1 MKRTCMILVVLGI
14 VSILLS
20 QIGCEEAQK
29 PAQEPQKVVQATEK
43 QAAVA
48 KEATEPAKPKPE
60 PVKPEPVSPKP
71 ELVKAEPVKPRPVNS
86 KPEPVKAERVRP
98 RLEAVKPK
106 PEPEKPEADANAPG
120 PQIRFDKMVHDFGDV
135 GPGTSNTC
143 EFGFKNVGE
152 ALLKIIEV
160 KPDCGCTIFTLEK
173 KEYEPGESGVLKIKF
188 YASTVAGPTTKHI
201 TVISNDKAAPTLT
214 LTLKATIVARVD
226 YQPKTLNLLLKDE
239 DKALPKVTLTSIDG
253 RPFSVTSV
261 KSTANAISTDF
272 DASVEATK
280 FVLQLKVD
288 KTQLQRV
295 ANGVVEISL
304 THPEAKAV
312 NIPFSA
318 LARFRI
324 NPPVIILFDAEPGKP
339 IIRSDVTI
347 LNNYEEQFEIA
358 SVKSKEGITKVLRQD
373 KIANGYMFSLEIT
386 PPSLGD
392 PVKRFTD
399 EFSVQIK
406 DGDLLAIKCQGFYSK
421 KSGKP

>member
-1 MKRTCMILVVLGI
+1 MKRSCMILVVLGI

-43 QAAVA
+43 PAAIA
-48 KEATEPAKPKPE
+48 KEATEPAKPKSEPVTPE
-60 PVKPEPVSPKP
+60 PVNP
-71 ELVKAEPVKPRPVNS
+71 
-86 KPEPVKAERVRP
+86 KPEPVKAEPVRP
-98 RLEAVKPK
+98 KPQVAKPK
-106 PEPEKPEADANAPG
+106 PEPEKPKADANAPG
-120 PQIRFDKMVHDFGDV
+120 PQIRFDKMVHDFGDI
-135 GPGTSNTC
+135 GPGTVNIC

-160 KPDCGCTIFTLEK
+160 IPSCGCTIFTLDK

-188 YASTVAGPTTKHI
+188 NAPIPAGPTTKHI
-201 TVISNDKAAPTLT
+201 TVTSNDKAAPTLT
-214 LTLKATIVARVD
+214 LTLKAMVVARVEH
-226 YQPKTLNLLLKDE
+226 QPKTLNLFLKDE

-261 KSTANAISTDF
+261 RSTANAISADF

-288 KTQLQRV
+288 KTQLQKV
-295 ANGVVEISL
+295 ANGMVEISL

-318 LARFRI
+318 MTRFSI
-324 NPPVIILFDAEPGKP
+324 NPMIILLDAEPGKP
-339 IIRSDVTI
+339 IIRNNVTI

-386 PPSLGD
+386 PPSFGGT
-392 PVKRFTD
+392 VRRFTD

-406 DGDLLAIKCQGFYSK
+406 DGELLTIKCQGYYSSK
-421 KSGKP
+421 PGKP

>member
-1 MKRTCMILVVLGI
+1 MILVVLGM

-29 PAQEPQKVVQATEK
+29 PAQEPQKVVQVPEK
-43 QAAVA
+43 PAAIA
-48 KEATEPAKPKPE
+48 KEATEPVRPKPE

-71 ELVKAEPVKPRPVNS
+71 EVVKAEPANP
-86 KPEPVKAERVRP
+86 KPEVVKDEPVRP
-98 RLEAVKPK
+98 KPEAVKPK
-106 PEPEKPEADANAPG
+106 PEPEKPKADANAPG

-135 GPGTSNTC
+135 GPGTANIC

-160 KPDCGCTIFTLEK
+160 KPDCGCTLFTLEK
-173 KEYEPGESGVLKIKF
+173 KEYAPGESGVLKIKF
-188 YASTVAGPTTKHI
+188 HASTVAGPTTKRI
-201 TVISNDKAAPTLT
+201 AVTSNDKAAPTVT
-214 LTLKATIVARVD
+214 LTLKATVVARVD

-239 DKALPKVTLTSIDG
+239 DQALPQVILTSVDG
-253 RPFSVTSV
+253 KPFSVTSV
-261 KSTANAISTDF
+261 KSTANAIIADF

-288 KTQLQRV
+288 KAQLQRV

-312 NIPFSA
+312 SIPFSA
-318 LARFRI
+318 LAQFTI
-324 NPPVIILFDAEPGKP
+324 NPQVIILFDAEPGKP
-339 IIRSDVTI
+339 IIRSNVTI
-347 LNNYEEQFEIA
+347 LNNYKEQFEIA
-358 SVKSKEGITKVLRQD
+358 SVKSKEGFTKVLRQD

-392 PVKRFTD
+392 SVKRFTD

-406 DGDLLAIKCQGFYSK
+406 DGDLLTIKCQGFYSK
-421 KSGKP
+421 KSGTP

>member
-1 MKRTCMILVVLGI
+1 MILAALGI
-14 VSILLS
+14 GCVLLS

-29 PAQEPQKVVQATEK
+29 PAQEPQKVVQAPEK
-43 QAAVA
+43 PASIA
-48 KEATEPAKPKPE
+48 KEATEPVRPKPE
-60 PVKPEPVSPKP
+60 PVKTEPVNP
-71 ELVKAEPVKPRPVNS
+71 
-86 KPEPVKAERVRP
+86 KPEPVKAEPVRP
-98 RLEAVKPK
+98 RPQVVKPK
-106 PEPEKPEADANAPG
+106 PEPEKPKADANAPG
-120 PQIRFDKMVHDFGDV
+120 PEIRFDKMVHDFGDV
-135 GPGTSNTC
+135 GPGTANVC
-143 EFGFKNVGE
+143 EFGFKNVGTRDFGIE
-152 ALLKIIEV
+152 TVRPGLLKIIDV

-188 YASTVAGPTTKHI
+188 HAPISAGATTKRI
-201 TVISNDKAAPTLT
+201 TVTSNDKAAPTVT
-214 LTLKATIVARVD
+214 LTLKATVVARVD

-253 RPFSVTSV
+253 KPFSVTSV
-261 KSTANAISTDF
+261 KSTANAISADF

-280 FVLQLKVD
+280 IVLQLKVD

-295 ANGVVEISL
+295 PNGVVEISL
-304 THPEAKAV
+304 THPEAKTV

-318 LARFRI
+318 LTRFGI
-324 NPPVIILFDAEPGKP
+324 NPPVIILRDAEPGKP
-339 IIRSDVTI
+339 IIRSNVTI

-386 PPSLGD
+386 PPDLKGAA
-392 PVKRFTD
+392 RFSD

-406 DGDLLAIKCQGFYSK
+406 DGDLLAIKCQGFYSS

>member
-1 MKRTCMILVVLGI
+1 MKRTCMILAALGI
-14 VSILLS
+14 GCVLLS

-43 QAAVA
+43 PAIIA
-48 KEATEPAKPKPE
+48 KEAAEPAKPKAE
-60 PVKPEPVSPKP
+60 PVKPEPVNP
-71 ELVKAEPVKPRPVNS
+71 
-86 KPEPVKAERVRP
+86 KPEPVKAEPVMP
-98 RLEAVKPK
+98 RLEPVNPK
-106 PEPEKPEADANAPG
+106 PEPEKPKADANAPG
-120 PQIRFDKMVHDFGDV
+120 PEIRFDKMVHDFGNV
-135 GPGTSNTC
+135 GPGTANIS

-152 ALLKIIEV
+152 ALLKIIDV

-173 KEYEPGESGVLKIKF
+173 KEYAPGESGTLKIN
-188 YASTVAGPTTKHI
+188 YHATTQSGAV
-201 TVISNDKAAPTLT
+201 TRRVVVVSNDKAKPEIT
-214 LTLKATIVARVD
+214 LTLKATVVARVD

-253 RPFSVTSV
+253 KPFSVTSV
-261 KSTANAISTDF
+261 KSTANAISADF

-312 NIPFSA
+312 SIPFSA
-318 LARFRI
+318 LAQFTI
-324 NPPVIILFDAEPGKP
+324 NPQVVILFDAEPGKP
-339 IIRSDVTI
+339 IIRSNVTI
-347 LNNYEEQFEIA
+347 LNNYKEQFEIA

-392 PVKRFTD
+392 SVRKFTD

-406 DGDLLAIKCQGFYSK
+406 DGDLLTIKCQGFYSS

>member
-1 MKRTCMILVVLGI
+1 MKRTCMILAALGI
-14 VSILLS
+14 GCVLLS

-43 QAAVA
+43 PAIIA

-60 PVKPEPVSPKP
+60 PAKPELVKPEPV
-71 ELVKAEPVKPRPVNS
+71 
-86 KPEPVKAERVRP
+86 KPEPVNPKPEPVRAEPVRR

-106 PEPEKPEADANAPG
+106 PEPEKPKADANAPG
-120 PQIRFDKMVHDFGDV
+120 PEIRFDKIVHEFGEV
-135 GPGTSNTC
+135 GPGTVNIC

-152 ALLKIIEV
+152 ALLKIIDV
-160 KPDCGCTIFTLEK
+160 KPDCGCTLFTLEK
-173 KEYEPGESGVLKIKF
+173 KEYEPGESGMLKIK
-188 YASTVAGPTTKHI
+188 YHATTQPGVV
-201 TVISNDKAAPTLT
+201 TRRVPVISNDKAKPEIT

-226 YQPKTLNLLLKDE
+226 YQPKTLNLLLKDK
-239 DKALPKVTLTSIDG
+239 DQALPQVTLTSVDG
-253 RPFSVTSV
+253 KPFSVTSV
-261 KSTANAISTDF
+261 KSTANAISADF

-312 NIPFSA
+312 SIPFSA
-318 LARFRI
+318 LAQFTI
-324 NPPVIILFDAEPGKP
+324 NPQVIILFDAEPGKP
-339 IIRSDVTI
+339 IIRSNVTI
-347 LNNYEEQFEIA
+347 LNNYKEQFEIA

-373 KIANGYMFSLEIT
+373 KIANGYMFSLEVT
-386 PPSLGD
+386 PPTLGD
-392 PVKRFTD
+392 SVRRFTD

-406 DGDLLAIKCQGFYSK
+406 DGDLLTIKCQGFYSK
-421 KSGKP
+421 KSGTP

>member
-1 MKRTCMILVVLGI
+1 MILVVLGI

-29 PAQEPQKVVQATEK
+29 PAQEPQKVVQAPEK
-43 QAAVA
+43 PAAIA
-48 KEATEPAKPKPE
+48 KEAAEPAKPKPE
-60 PVKPEPVSPKP
+60 PVKPEPVNP
-71 ELVKAEPVKPRPVNS
+71 
-86 KPEPVKAERVRP
+86 KPEPVKAEPVRP
-98 RLEAVKPK
+98 KPQVAKPK
-106 PEPEKPEADANAPG
+106 PEPEKPKADANAPG
-120 PQIRFDKMVHDFGDV
+120 PEIRFDKMVHDFGDV
-135 GPGTSNTC
+135 GPGTANIC

-152 ALLKIIEV
+152 ALLKIIDV
-160 KPDCGCTIFTLEK
+160 KPDCGCTIFTLDK

-188 YASTVAGPTTKHI
+188 HAPIPAGATTKRI
-201 TVISNDKAAPTLT
+201 AVTSNAKAAPIVT
-214 LTLKATIVARVD
+214 LTLKATVVARVEH
-226 YQPKTLNLLLKDE
+226 QPKTLNLLLKDE
-239 DKALPKVTLTSIDG
+239 DTVLPKVTLTSIDG

-261 KSTANAISTDF
+261 KSTANAISADF

-280 FVLQLKVD
+280 FVLRLKVD

-318 LARFRI
+318 LTRFTI
-324 NPPVIILFDAEPGKP
+324 NPQMIILRDAEPGKP
-339 IIRSDVTI
+339 IVRNNVTI

-386 PPSLGD
+386 PPTLGD
-392 PVKRFTD
+392 SVIRFTD

-406 DGDLLAIKCQGFYSK
+406 DGELLSIKCQGFYSR

>member
-1 MKRTCMILVVLGI
+1 MILVVLGI

-29 PAQEPQKVVQATEK
+29 PAQEPQKAVQAPEK
-43 QAAVA
+43 PAAIA
-48 KEATEPAKPKPE
+48 KDATEPAKPKPE
-60 PVKPEPVSPKP
+60 PVKPEPVNP
-71 ELVKAEPVKPRPVNS
+71 
-86 KPEPVKAERVRP
+86 KPEPVKAEPVSP
-98 RLEAVKPK
+98 KPEAVKPK
-106 PEPEKPEADANAPG
+106 ADANAPG
-120 PQIRFDKMVHDFGDV
+120 PEIRFDKMVHDFGNV
-135 GPGTSNTC
+135 GPGTANVC

-152 ALLKIIEV
+152 ALLKIIDV
-160 KPDCGCTIFTLEK
+160 KPDCGCTLFTLEK
-173 KEYEPGESGVLKIKF
+173 KEYEPGESGTLKIK
-188 YASTVAGPTTKHI
+188 YHATTQPGVV
-201 TVISNDKAAPTLT
+201 TRRVPVISNDKAKPEIT
-214 LTLKATIVARVD
+214 LTLKATVVARVD

-239 DKALPKVTLTSIDG
+239 DKALPQVTLTSVDG
-253 RPFSVTSV
+253 KPFSVTSV
-261 KSTANAISTDF
+261 KSTANAISADF

-318 LARFRI
+318 LAQFTI
-324 NPPVIILFDAEPGKP
+324 NPQVIILFDAEPGKP
-339 IIRSDVTI
+339 IIRSNVTI
-347 LNNYEEQFEIA
+347 LNNYKEQFEIA

-392 PVKRFTD
+392 SVRRFTD

-406 DGDLLAIKCQGFYSK
+406 DGDLLVIKCQGFYSK
-421 KSGKP
+421 KSGTP

>member
-1 MKRTCMILVVLGI
+1 MKRTCVILTVLGI

-43 QAAVA
+43 PAAIA

-60 PVKPEPVSPKP
+60 PVKPEPVKPEPVNPKP
-71 ELVKAEPVKPRPVNS
+71 EAVKAEPVRPKPQ
-86 KPEPVKAERVRP
+86 
-98 RLEAVKPK
+98 AVKPK
-106 PEPEKPEADANAPG
+106 PEPEKPKADANAPG
-120 PQIRFDKMVHDFGDV
+120 PEIRFDKMVHDFGDV
-135 GPGTSNTC
+135 GPGTANIC
-143 EFGFKNVGE
+143 EFDFKNVGE
-152 ALLKIIEV
+152 TLLKIIDV
-160 KPDCGCTIFTLEK
+160 KPDCGCTIFTLDK

-188 YASTVAGPTTKHI
+188 HAPAPAGLTTKRI
-201 TVISNDKAAPTLT
+201 AVTSNDKAAPTVT
-214 LTLKATIVARVD
+214 LTLKATVVARVD

-261 KSTANAISTDF
+261 KSTANAISADF

-280 FVLQLKVD
+280 IVLLLKVD
-288 KTQLQRV
+288 KTQLQKV

-318 LARFRI
+318 LTRFSI
-324 NPPVIILFDAEPGKP
+324 NPVIILFDAEPGKP
-339 IIRSDVTI
+339 IIRNNVTI

-386 PPSLGD
+386 PPTLGGS
-392 PVKRFTD
+392 VRRFTD
-399 EFSVQIK
+399 EFSIQIK
-406 DGDLLAIKCQGFYSK
+406 DGELLTIKCQGYYSS

>member
-1 MKRTCMILVVLGI
+1 MKRTCMILAALGI
-14 VSILLS
+14 ACVLLS

-29 PAQEPQKVVQATEK
+29 PAQEPQKVAQATENL
-43 QAAVA
+43 AAIA

-60 PVKPEPVSPKP
+60 PVKPE
-71 ELVKAEPVKPRPVNS
+71 AVNP
-86 KPEPVKAERVRP
+86 KPEPVRAEPVRP
-98 RLEAVKPK
+98 KPQIAKPK
-106 PEPEKPEADANAPG
+106 PEPEKPKADANAPG
-120 PQIRFDKMVHDFGDV
+120 PQVRFDKMVHDFGNV
-135 GPGTSNTC
+135 GPGTANVC

-160 KPDCGCTIFTLEK
+160 VPTCGCTIFTLDK

-188 YASTVAGPTTKHI
+188 NAPIPAGATTKHI
-201 TVISNDKAAPTLT
+201 TVTSNDKAAPTLT
-214 LTLKATIVARVD
+214 LTLKATVVARVD

-253 RPFSVTSV
+253 KPFSVTSV
-261 KSTANAISTDF
+261 KSTANAISADF
-272 DASVEATK
+272 DASVEATR

-312 NIPFSA
+312 SIPFSA
-318 LARFRI
+318 LTRFMI
-324 NPPVIILFDAEPGKP
+324 NPQVIILRDAEPGKP
-339 IIRSDVTI
+339 IIRSNVTI

-386 PPSLGD
+386 PPD
-392 PVKRFTD
+392 PKRAARFSD
-399 EFSVQIK
+399 DFSVQIK
-406 DGDLLAIKCQGFYSK
+406 DGDLLTIKCQGFYSS

>member
-1 MKRTCMILVVLGI
+1 LVVLGI
-14 VSILLS
+14 GCVLLS

-29 PAQEPQKVVQATEK
+29 PAQEPQKVVQATENL
-43 QAAVA
+43 AAIA

-60 PVKPEPVSPKP
+60 PVKPEPVNP
-71 ELVKAEPVKPRPVNS
+71 
-86 KPEPVKAERVRP
+86 KPEPVRAEPVRP
-98 RLEAVKPK
+98 KPQVAK
-106 PEPEKPEADANAPG
+106 PEPEPEKPKADANAPG

-152 ALLKIIEV
+152 ALLRIIEV
-160 KPDCGCTIFTLEK
+160 KPDCGCTIFTLDK

-201 TVISNDKAAPTLT
+201 TVISNDKAAPTLM
-214 LTLKATIVARVD
+214 LTLKAMVVARVEH
-226 YQPKTLNLLLKDE
+226 QPKTLNLFLKDE

-261 KSTANAISTDF
+261 RSTANAISADF

-312 NIPFSA
+312 SIPFSA
-318 LARFRI
+318 LTRFSI
-324 NPPVIILFDAEPGKP
+324 NPMIILLDAEPGKP
-339 IIRSDVTI
+339 IIRNNVTI

-386 PPSLGD
+386 PPPLGGT
-392 PVKRFTD
+392 VRRFTD
-399 EFSVQIK
+399 EFSIQIK
-406 DGDLLAIKCQGFYSK
+406 DGELLTIKCQGYYSS

>member
-1 MKRTCMILVVLGI
+1 MKRSCMILVVLGI

-43 QAAVA
+43 PVAIA

-60 PVKPEPVSPKP
+60 PVKPEPGNP
-71 ELVKAEPVKPRPVNS
+71 

-106 PEPEKPEADANAPG
+106 PEPEKHKADANAPG
-120 PQIRFDKMVHDFGDV
+120 PEIRFDKMVHDFGDV
-135 GPGTSNTC
+135 GPGTANIC

-152 ALLKIIEV
+152 ALLKIIDV

-173 KEYEPGESGVLKIKF
+173 KEYAPGESGTLKIN
-188 YASTVAGPTTKHI
+188 YHATTQSGVV
-201 TVISNDKAAPTLT
+201 TRRVPVISNDKAKPEIT
-214 LTLKATIVARVD
+214 LTLKATVVARVD

-253 RPFSVTSV
+253 KPFSVTSV
-261 KSTANAISTDF
+261 KSTANAISADF

-312 NIPFSA
+312 SIPFSA
-318 LARFRI
+318 LTRFSI
-324 NPPVIILFDAEPGKP
+324 NPVIILRDAEPGKP
-339 IIRSDVTI
+339 IIRNNVTI

-386 PPSLGD
+386 PPD
-392 PVKRFTD
+392 PKGTARFSD

-406 DGDLLAIKCQGFYSK
+406 DGDLLTIKCQGFYSS

>member
-1 MKRTCMILVVLGI
+1 MRRSCMILAVSGI

-43 QAAVA
+43 PTATA
-48 KEATEPAKPKPE
+48 KETTEPAKPKPE
-60 PVKPEPVSPKP
+60 PVKPE
-71 ELVKAEPVKPRPVNS
+71 LVIPEPVKPEPAIA
-86 KPEPVKAERVRP
+86 KPEPVKAEPVRP
-98 RLEAVKPK
+98 KPQVVKPK
-106 PEPEKPEADANAPG
+106 PEPEKPKADANAPG
-120 PQIRFDKMVHDFGDV
+120 PEIRFDKMVHDFGQV
-135 GPGTSNTC
+135 GPGTANIC

-152 ALLKIIEV
+152 ALLKIIDV
-160 KPDCGCTIFTLEK
+160 KPDCGCTIFTLDK
-173 KEYEPGESGVLKIKF
+173 REYEPGESGVLKIKF
-188 YASTVAGPTTKHI
+188 HTSTLAGPTTKHI
-201 TVISNDKAAPTLT
+201 TIISNDKAAPTLT
-214 LTLKATIVARVD
+214 LTLKATVVARVD

-239 DKALPKVTLTSIDG
+239 DKALPQVTLTSVDG
-253 RPFSVTSV
+253 KPFSVTSV
-261 KSTANAISTDF
+261 KSTANAISADF

-312 NIPFSA
+312 SIPFSA
-318 LARFRI
+318 LTRFSI
-324 NPPVIILFDAEPGKP
+324 NPMIILFDAEPGKP
-339 IIRSDVTI
+339 IIRNNVTI
-347 LNNYEEQFEIA
+347 LNNYGEQFEIA

-386 PPSLGD
+386 PPPLGGT
-392 PVKRFTD
+392 VKRFTD
-399 EFSVQIK
+399 EFSIQIK
-406 DGDLLAIKCQGFYSK
+406 DGELLTIKCQGYYSS

>member
-1 MKRTCMILVVLGI
+1 MILVVLGI

-29 PAQEPQKVVQATEK
+29 PAQEPPKVVQAPEK
-43 QAAVA
+43 PAIIA
-48 KEATEPAKPKPE
+48 KEATEPVRPKPE
-60 PVKPEPVSPKP
+60 PVKPEPVNPKP
-71 ELVKAEPVKPRPVNS
+71 ELVKAEPVRPKPQV
-86 KPEPVKAERVRP
+86 A
-98 RLEAVKPK
+98 KPK
-106 PEPEKPEADANAPG
+106 PEPEKPKADANAPG

-135 GPGTSNTC
+135 GSGTANVC

-152 ALLKIIEV
+152 ALLKIIDV
-160 KPDCGCTIFTLEK
+160 IPDCGCTIFTLDK

-188 YASTVAGPTTKHI
+188 NAPIPAGTTTKHI
-201 TVISNDKAAPTLT
+201 TVTSNDKAAPTLT
-214 LTLKATIVARVD
+214 LTLKATVAARVD

-239 DKALPKVTLTSIDG
+239 DKAPPKVTLTSIDG

-261 KSTANAISTDF
+261 RSTANAISADF

-288 KTQLQRV
+288 KTQLQR
-295 ANGVVEISL
+295 AASGVVEISL

-312 NIPFSA
+312 SIPFSA
-318 LARFRI
+318 LVRFTI
-324 NPPVIILFDAEPGKP
+324 NPQMILLLDAEPGKP
-339 IIRSDVTI
+339 IIRSNVTI
-347 LNNYEEQFEIA
+347 LNNYKEPFEIA

-392 PVKRFTD
+392 SVRRFTD

-421 KSGKP
+421 KSGTP

>member
-1 MKRTCMILVVLGI
+1 MKRSCMILVVLGI

-43 QAAVA
+43 PVAIA

-60 PVKPEPVSPKP
+60 PVKPEPGNP
-71 ELVKAEPVKPRPVNS
+71 

-106 PEPEKPEADANAPG
+106 PEPEKHKADANAPG
-120 PQIRFDKMVHDFGDV
+120 PEIRFDKMVHDFGDV
-135 GPGTSNTC
+135 GPGTANIC

-152 ALLKIIEV
+152 ALLKIIDV

-173 KEYEPGESGVLKIKF
+173 REYAPGESGTLKIN
-188 YASTVAGPTTKHI
+188 YHATTQSGVV
-201 TVISNDKAAPTLT
+201 TRRVPVISNDKAKPEIT
-214 LTLKATIVARVD
+214 LTLKATVVARVD

-253 RPFSVTSV
+253 KPFSVTSV
-261 KSTANAISTDF
+261 KSTANAISADF

-312 NIPFSA
+312 SIPFSA
-318 LARFRI
+318 LTRFSI
-324 NPPVIILFDAEPGKP
+324 NPVIILRDAEPGKP
-339 IIRSDVTI
+339 IIRNNVTI

-392 PVKRFTD
+392 SVRKFTD

-406 DGDLLAIKCQGFYSK
+406 DGDLLTIKCQGFYSS

>member
-1 MKRTCMILVVLGI
+1 MILVVLGI

-29 PAQEPQKVVQATEK
+29 PAQEPQKVVQAPEK
-43 QAAVA
+43 PAAIG
-48 KEATEPAKPKPE
+48 KEATEPAKPKAE
-60 PVKPEPVSPKP
+60 PVKPEPV
-71 ELVKAEPVKPRPVNS
+71 N
-86 KPEPVKAERVRP
+86 
-98 RLEAVKPK
+98 PK
-106 PEPEKPEADANAPG
+106 PEPEKPKADTNAPG
-120 PQIRFDKMVHDFGDV
+120 PEIRFDKMVHDFGDV
-135 GPGTSNTC
+135 GPGTANIC

-152 ALLKIIEV
+152 ALLKIIDV
-160 KPDCGCTIFTLEK
+160 KPDCGCTLFTLEK
-173 KEYEPGESGVLKIKF
+173 KEYEPGESGTLKIN
-188 YASTVAGPTTKHI
+188 YHATMQPGVVTRRVP
-201 TVISNDKAAPTLT
+201 VISNDKAKPEIT
-214 LTLKATIVARVD
+214 LTLKATVVARVD

-253 RPFSVTSV
+253 KPFSVTSV
-261 KSTANAISTDF
+261 KSTANAISADF

-312 NIPFSA
+312 SIPFSA
-318 LARFRI
+318 LAQFTI
-324 NPPVIILFDAEPGKP
+324 NPQVVILFDAEPGKP
-339 IIRSDVTI
+339 IIRSNVTI
-347 LNNYEEQFEIA
+347 LNNYKEQFEIA

-392 PVKRFTD
+392 SVRKFTD

-406 DGDLLAIKCQGFYSK
+406 DGDLLTIKCQGFYSS